1 MQSAVPVRARAGSL
15 FDVTVEDDQAEKRDP
30 AIEREVLGW
39 LEFGDAARQ
48 LARSVLESGYEA
60 DVVIAIAR
68 GGLLLAGAISYALGI
83 KACGSLNVEFYTGV
97 GERLPEP
104 VVLPP
109 LLDDAALRHKRV
121 LLVDDVS
128 DSGRT
133 LALVVDLIAAS
144 GADVR
149 TVCLY
154 SKPRTVLEPDF
165 VWRRTDRWVTF
176 PWSALPPVAAGQ

>member
-1 MQSAVPVRARAGSL
+1 MLTPAPPLYGRGVASEL
-15 FDVTVEDDQAEKRDP
+15 DDSGTGVLAET
-30 AIEREVLGW
+30 EREVLGW
-39 LEFGDAARQ
+39 LEFGEASRH
-48 LARSVLESGYEA
+48 LAGEVVESGFEP
-60 DVVIAIAR
+60 DMVVAIAR

-83 KACGSLNVEFYTGV
+83 KACGALNVEFYTGV
-97 GERLPEP
+97 DSRLPEP

-109 LLDDAALRHKRV
+109 MLDSSALEAKRV

-154 SKPRTVLEPDF
+154 SKPHTVLEPDF
-165 VWRRTDRWVTF
+165 V
-176 PWSALPPVAAGQ
+176 

>member
-1 MQSAVPVRARAGSL
+1 MATELDDSGS
-15 FDVTVEDDQAEKRDP
+15 TVLAET
-30 AIEREVLGW
+30 EREVLGW
-39 LEFGDAARQ
+39 LEFGEAARH
-48 LARSVLESGYEA
+48 LAGEVVES
-60 DVVIAIAR
+60 DFVPDMVVAIAR

-83 KACGSLNVEFYTGV
+83 KTCGALNVEFYTGV
-97 GERLPEP
+97 DERLPEP

-109 LLDDAALRHKRV
+109 MLDEASLAGKRV

-133 LALVVDLIAAS
+133 LAMVVDLIAAS

-165 VWRRTDRWVTF
+165 IWRRTDRWITF
-176 PWSALPPVAAGQ
+176 PWSALPPVTAGA